1 MTPAP
6 RSPALSSLPA
16 RPAADVAAGFVPVQ
30 FPLNADAPIH
40 LELRKGTA
48 LVTVDWPTSLGPVL
62 NYRTSSMP
70 NGSLVKKVIY
80 SQ

>member
-6 RSPALSSLPA
+6 RSPARSSLPA

-48 LVTVDWPTSLGPVL
+48 TVTVNWPIASAAECGAWLREWLG
-62 NYRTSSMP
+62 
-70 NGSLVKKVIY
+70 
-80 SQ
+80 